1 MDRVTPNA
9 EDAGPDAQRRGGP
22 TCRPMKGLL
31 YDQTVREFSGRKMAA
46 LSDER
51 RAAQQRLC
59 YRTHRLGAQQL
70 IETADGRIP
79 TTGRAQTLCKL
90 SILQN
95 LRGSL
100 PEVIQKPE
108 RPLRRTGQC
117 ARSLEVAQRD
127 RLAACCFVGGR
138 NCANSCSTEG
148 SRNS

>member
-1 MDRVTPNA
+1 MDRETPNGEGA
-9 EDAGPDAQRRGGP
+9 RPDTQRHGEP
-22 TCRPMKGLL
+22 DVSPMKRLL
-31 YDQTVREFSGRKMAA
+31 YDQTVREFSGGKMAA

-70 IETADGRIP
+70 IETADCRIP

-108 RPLRRTGQC
+108 GPLRRTGQC
-117 ARSLEVAQRD
+117 A
-127 RLAACCFVGGR
+127 
-138 NCANSCSTEG
+138 
-148 SRNS
+148 